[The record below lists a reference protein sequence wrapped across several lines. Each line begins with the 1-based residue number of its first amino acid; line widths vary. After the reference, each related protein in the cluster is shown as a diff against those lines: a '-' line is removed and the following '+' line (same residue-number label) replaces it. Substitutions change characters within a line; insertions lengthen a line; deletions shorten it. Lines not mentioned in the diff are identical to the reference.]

1 MLIGE
6 KIRNARVHVGMT
18 QSDLADKL
26 KCSEK
31 TISRIEHNKK
41 ELTLEEVKH
50 INEIFGIDLLVEED
64 DKLDSKTDNLAN
76 DNITLSI
83 DCIKE
88 EIIRVERRRTQKIVL
103 ILVLLFIVVF
113 LAYCSISDWVS
124 PRDSRESIVVE
135 YIYVEGE

>member
-1 MLIGE
+1 MLVGE

-64 DKLDSKTDNLAN
+64 DKIYTLISIFQQVKYYLLEEKCLFVSVLAMKNYQKNMKNL
-76 DNITLSI
+76 II
-83 DCIKE
+83 DIPM
-88 EIIRVERRRTQKIVL
+88 
-103 ILVLLFIVVF
+103 
-113 LAYCSISDWVS
+113 A
-124 PRDSRESIVVE
+124 
-135 YIYVEGE
+135 